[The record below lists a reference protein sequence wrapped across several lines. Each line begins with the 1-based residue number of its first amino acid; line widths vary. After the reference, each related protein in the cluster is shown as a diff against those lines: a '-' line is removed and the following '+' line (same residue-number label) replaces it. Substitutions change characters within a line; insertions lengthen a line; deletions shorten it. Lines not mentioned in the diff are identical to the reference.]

1 MEPLPSA
8 DEGEPGKP
16 GSYFSNL
23 FIVVLIITTF
33 ASCHRQKPR
42 TVLPPKTDSAD
53 LQQQTRIR
61 DSVARPKIAKKKIY
75 ITFDD
80 GPNRGTK
87 QVLKVVKEENI
98 PVSFFIVGKH
108 VFDSPGQTALYN
120 EMREDSTIELCNH
133 SFTHALNK
141 YTKFYSD
148 PEAVVNDF
156 KTSDTRLHFT
166 NKVARMPGRNAWRID
181 TIDITDIR
189 QSKPAIDSLH
199 QAGFA
204 IMGWDIEWSFDH
216 KTFVPDQDTGLLLRK
231 IYNLLDANTTRTPG
245 HLVLLAHDQ
254 AFQDEDNLAI
264 LYSFL
269 KELKLNEQYEFEL
282 ASKYPG
288 VKE

>member
-16 GSYFSNL
+16 GSYAGVL
-23 FIVVLIITTF
+23 FIAVLIITT
-33 ASCHRQKPR
+33 ATSCHRQKQSR
-42 TVLPPKTDSAD
+42 TIQPVTDSAVI
-53 LQQQTRIR
+53 QEQKQISA
-61 DSVARPKIAKKKIY
+61 SVSHPKIVKKKIY

-87 QVLKVVKEENI
+87 HVLQVVKEENI

-141 YTKFYSD
+141 YTKFYND
-148 PEAVVNDF
+148 PEMVVNDF
-156 KTSDTRLHFT
+156 TTSDARLHFT
-166 NKVARMPGRNAWRID
+166 NTVARMPGRNAWRID

-254 AFQDEDNLAI
+254 AFQDEHNLPI